1 MREFT
6 TVLECEVHCPPPTHC
21 EGDLGATELASSLWG
36 AKVE

>member
-1 MREFT
+1 
-6 TVLECEVHCPPPTHC
+6 VLECEVHCPPPHC